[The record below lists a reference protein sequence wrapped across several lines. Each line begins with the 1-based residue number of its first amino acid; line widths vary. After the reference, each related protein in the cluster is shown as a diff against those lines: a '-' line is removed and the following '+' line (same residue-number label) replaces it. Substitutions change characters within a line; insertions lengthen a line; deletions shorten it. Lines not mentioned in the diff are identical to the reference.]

1 MFVYMAKMWK
11 QMAKDCQMGVPPKKE
26 ARENLI
32 LSFLVRDV
40 WQNCSILFRGVQG
53 CVFLWN
59 LFFIML
65 MRSAVRHASNSFQ
78 L

>member
-32 LSFLVRDV
+32 LSSSRLTKLQHFVSGCARVCLFVKFIFHYADEKR
-40 WQNCSILFRGVQG
+40 CSPRLKLI
-53 CVFLWN
+53 
-59 LFFIML
+59 
-65 MRSAVRHASNSFQ
+65 SA
-78 L
+78 